1 MLSVPPEV
9 IDPPDMAD
17 ALPDDIDESEP
28 ESLEDMA
35 LDSLDV
41 EEELELELLLW
52 LLEAAVPP
60 ELPHAVMSSAIA
72 PIPAMVAVV
81 LLADVRN
88 TRPTSVS

>member
-1 MLSVPPEV
+1 MLSVPPED
-9 IDPPDMAD
+9 IDPPEEDPPPEVMAE
-17 ALPDDIDESEP
+17 L
-28 ESLEDMA
+28 ESLAMA
-35 LDSLDV
+35 LDALDV